1 SNQTGDIATDEQ
13 LADPTY
19 WTRHIREA
27 VRYRDMVTTLHGA
40 GVTTYVELGPDN
52 TLSALTHTCLPDE
65 HTATITAAH
74 LGDHAQAALHA
85 AGHRTVWTT
94 TTPAGRHTDLPTYP
108 FQRRPYWLAAPSGGD
123 PDAFGLA
130 AAGHPLLG
138 AAAELADGDG
148 LLFTGRIGVQSHPW
162 LTGHA
167 VHGTVLL
174 PATALADL
182 VLHVADEIGAPHI
195 EELVLEAP
203 LTLPTRG
210 AVQVQVR
217 IGLPQ
222 GDLRPVS
229 VHARPAGDEDEPW
242 IRHAS
247 GTVSVAPSVSAVGF
261 PWPPPGEPVDV
272 DGLYPRLAAA
282 GIEYGPEF
290 QGLRAAWRDGD
301 TLYAEVALGGDADP
315 AGFGLHPA
323 LFDAALHA
331 AALTYDD
338 VRLPF
343 ALRGVTLHAA
353 GAAVLRARLVVSAGE
368 VSLDLMDVAGL
379 PVASVASLALR
390 PVSPEQL
397 ATAGDPARR
406 GLYRVH
412 WAPVPVGGPPAG
424 GVAVLGK
431 PIDGLAATHHR
442 DLSALVASGATTELV
457 VAEVAAG
464 SDPTG
469 HRAVAHA
476 LELVQ
481 GWLAADRP
489 PAGRLV
495 IVTRGAVAARPGDPV
510 DGLPSAGVWGL
521 VRTAQSE
528 HPGVFQLVDLGP
540 EDVTDVADAALLT
553 AAVATGEPQL
563 AVRDGAAYAPR
574 LAQTAES
581 SPLTPPGGPWR
592 LDVTAAGTL
601 ENLALLPAP
610 ELTEPLAPGQV
621 RIAVRAAGLNFR
633 DVLIA
638 LDMYP
643 GTAVIG
649 GEAAGIVT
657 EVADDVTTITP
668 GQRVMGLFTGAMGP
682 VAVTDRRLL
691 APMPHGWTFAEAA
704 AAPVVFLTAYYG
716 LTRLMRLGHGERILI
731 HAATGGVGTAAVQLA
746 RHLGAEVYATA
757 GRAKQRVLRALGI
770 PDDHIGDSRTLD
782 FEERFLDATGGA
794 GMDVVLDSLAREFV
808 DASLRLLPRG
818 GHFLEMGKTDIR
830 DPQDVAAAHPGVEY
844 QAFDMVDAGPDA
856 IREMLDELGLLF
868 ASGVLRPLPVTAF
881 DIREAPAAFRH
892 LSQARHIG

>member
-1 SNQTGDIATDEQ
+1 
-13 LADPTY
+13 
-19 WTRHIREA
+19 
-27 VRYRDMVTTLHGA
+27 M
-40 GVTTYVELGPDN
+40 
-52 TLSALTHTCLPDE
+52 
-65 HTATITAAH
+65 
-74 LGDHAQAALHA
+74 
-85 AGHRTVWTT
+85 
-94 TTPAGRHTDLPTYP
+94 
-108 FQRRPYWLAAPSGGD
+108 
-123 PDAFGLA
+123 
-130 AAGHPLLG
+130 
-138 AAAELADGDG
+138 
-148 LLFTGRIGVQSHPW
+148 
-162 LTGHA
+162 
-167 VHGTVLL
+167 
-174 PATALADL
+174 
-182 VLHVADEIGAPHI
+182 
-195 EELVLEAP
+195 
-203 LTLPTRG
+203 
-210 AVQVQVR
+210 
-217 IGLPQ
+217 
-222 GDLRPVS
+222 
-229 VHARPAGDEDEPW
+229 
-242 IRHAS
+242 
-247 GTVSVAPSVSAVGF
+247 
-261 PWPPPGEPVDV
+261 
-272 DGLYPRLAAA
+272 
-282 GIEYGPEF
+282 
-290 QGLRAAWRDGD
+290 
-301 TLYAEVALGGDADP
+301 
-315 AGFGLHPA
+315 
-323 LFDAALHA
+323 
-331 AALTYDD
+331 
-338 VRLPF
+338 
-343 ALRGVTLHAA
+343 
-353 GAAVLRARLVVSAGE
+353 
-368 VSLDLMDVAGL
+368 
-379 PVASVASLALR
+379 
-390 PVSPEQL
+390 
-397 ATAGDPARR
+397 
-406 GLYRVH
+406 
-412 WAPVPVGGPPAG
+412 
-424 GVAVLGK
+424 
-431 PIDGLAATHHR
+431 
-442 DLSALVASGATTELV
+442 
-457 VAEVAAG
+457 AEVAAG

-892 LSQARHIG
+892 LSQARHIGKVVLTVPAAIDPDGTVLITGGTGALGALLARHLVTNHGARRLLLTSRRGPDAPGAAELHTELSGHGADVTITACDTSNRNAVTNLLHGHHLTAVIHTAGILDDTLLTDLTPSASTPSWPPKPTLPGTCTN